1 MRKMFEKP
9 YVVELSE
16 IRGQQATKDEAQR
29 ILFLPKLSDMVY
41 YVKGFGRD
49 TPEATKRQE
58 RLYKFKL
65 MSVFYTQHRKDGALM
80 DRFMHLGGL
89 ESLADLLGEDHNVI
103 QSQVVELLIELLSPL
118 MQLQSPSSSRQAHL
132 HHKVFQCLRSK
143 AFWSNCAKIIREPH
157 EVFPRSHANC
167 VRLVAGAIGWLRPQD
182 GIAPEAGTLLGSED
196 VEDALKALVNS
207 DGSALASDPQLRGL
221 SEELILEFKE
231 KPVVRSD
238 PLRGAEL
245 KGAKEALFAPD
256 AEAREDAAHAWQSLR
271 KLGND
276 AIKASLVWPAEACYR
291 AALEQ

>member
-1 MRKMFEKP
+1 MESGMRKMFERP
-9 YVVELSE
+9 YVAEMQVLRVQGAEEVSKE
-16 IRGQQATKDEAQR
+16 EAQR
-29 ILFLPKLSDMVY
+29 ILFFPKLSDMQY
-41 YVKGFGRD
+41 YVNAFARE
-49 TPEATKRQE
+49 TPEATARQE
-58 RLYKFKL
+58 RLCKFKL

-196 VEDALKALVNS
+196 VEDALKALVN
-207 DGSALASDPQLRGL
+207 
-221 SEELILEFKE
+221 
-231 KPVVRSD
+231 
-238 PLRGAEL
+238 
-245 KGAKEALFAPD
+245 
-256 AEAREDAAHAWQSLR
+256 
-271 KLGND
+271 
-276 AIKASLVWPAEACYR
+276 
-291 AALEQ
+291 